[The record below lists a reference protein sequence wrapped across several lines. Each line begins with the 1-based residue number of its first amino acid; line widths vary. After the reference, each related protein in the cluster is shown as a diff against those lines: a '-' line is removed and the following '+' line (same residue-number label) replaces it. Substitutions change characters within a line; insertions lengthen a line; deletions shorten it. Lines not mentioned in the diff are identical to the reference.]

1 MTSSGRKHV
10 RVGYSWIAILLDKLR
25 LTLRFRLRLP
35 EIDDVRNPLIAHAA
49 IGSPGRARL
58 FKGARA
64 RKRILL
70 VFGIVVLMGANSAFA
85 QTQTCAIVTGGGA
98 SPTTG
103 VNPAYLANLDGRA
116 NEGCTILI
124 TLNANGSITTTHPNP
139 ATSFD
144 SGLDDNLIGVI
155 NNTAQ
160 TITGLQLSSARIRI
174 FAFDNDG
181 VCAGPPGYTFSAL
194 GPNPNCA
201 IATDPHTYGPAG
213 IDFTVINANTGIVNF
228 GNGGIA
234 PNSNSFFS
242 LEGGNLTK
250 IVVVVDPGLAIT
262 KQVTVVGGGAA
273 LPGGQLDYLVH
284 VTNLS
289 TSPATTVV
297 ITDDIRSAGAGR
309 LTFVN
314 PPAPTMNG
322 SPAGVTVAGTVL
334 TANYSAINGP
344 LQPGQA
350 IDVRFRVQISAG
362 IPAGTILTNT
372 ALVTWNTPTRT
383 SSASVSIAIGETSA
397 PSLVLTKTGPA
408 TMSPGQLGQFGLNI
422 QNTGV
427 SDAWNAT
434 IVDRVPQSTPTGGMC
449 NMTPQVLSARV
460 FQADGVTPVAGKGPL
475 TAGTDYTLSYTGAP
489 ACTLTLNMLS
499 GAAVIG
505 PTQRLIATY
514 QTQLDANTQNG
525 ATLTNVAGTTLWY
538 NGPSSDTGRQSYT
551 CTLTNGTPGVLD
563 CQDAHTVTAVI
574 PAMTI
579 TKQVTVV
586 GGGAA
591 VPGATLDYLVHVTN
605 TSANPVNPVV
615 ITDNLNAAGAGALTY
630 VAGTATMNGSPNS
643 VSVAG
648 NVITANYSA
657 TYGPLAPGGTIDLRF
672 RATLGSTLAAGTI
685 VTNTGVVTW
694 NTPPQTASASVSIAV
709 GGIVGTPNLVFT
721 KSGPPT
727 MSPGQWG
734 QFGFNVQNSGS
745 SDAWNVTLLDE
756 LPSGA
761 TGGMCNMTPQVLTA
775 QVFQADGVTPAKG
788 PLVPGT
794 DFSISYIAAPTCKL
808 TLTMLTAAATISP
821 NQRLIITY
829 RTQLDANSQNGA
841 QLTNVA
847 GAVQWF
853 NADSSVTTRQ
863 AFTRTLTD
871 GTPGI
876 LDFQD
881 AHTVTV
887 VITTIAI
894 TKQVSVV
901 GGGAAQPGGQLDYLV
916 HVTNVST
923 NPAPSVVITD
933 DLSTAGAGRLTFVN
947 PPATING
954 STTGI
959 SIAGSVLTANYSAV
973 HGPLQPGQSIDV
985 RFRVQIAS
993 GLPAGTTLTN
1003 TAVVTWNNPPQT
1015 ASASVSI
1022 DIGGVPGSGSLNGTA
1037 WLDANFNKIADPG
1050 EPLLQGWTVGLYL
1063 NGALAQSVLT
1073 DVNGVYRFSNMPPT
1087 DGTANRYELRFT
1099 APGAGPNTA
1108 KLGKAD
1114 SAFTNWLQRI
1124 TNIAVPSGSNL
1135 QNLNLPIGPNGVV
1148 YNSMTRAPIAGVTLN
1163 MLGAG
1168 SPTPLP
1174 ATCFDDPAQQ
1184 GQITQAGGYYRF
1196 DLNFSDP
1203 ACSGGGSYLLKVT
1216 GPTSNYVAGQSLLIP
1231 PTSDASTAPF
1241 SVSTCP
1247 TDALPAIPYC
1257 EAQAS
1262 EFAPPLSVPARNA
1275 GTQYYLNLILDGS
1288 AVPGSSQIYNNHIPL
1303 DPQLAGAFSI
1313 TKTTPL
1319 VNVTRGQLVP
1329 YTITISNAIGA
1340 SLQGEQVV
1348 DRYPAGF
1355 RYVPGS
1361 ARLDGV
1367 RSEPTVAAGQLVWN
1381 GLNFGSSTR
1390 TIVLLLAVGAGV
1402 GEGEFVNRA
1411 QVIDGLTGRPVS
1423 GEATAR
1429 VRVVPDQT
1437 FDCTDVF
1444 GKVFNDVNRNGVQDN
1459 GEDGLPGVRVVTATG
1474 LEATTDQYGRFHITC
1489 AITPNENRGSNFV
1502 LKLDD
1507 RTLPSGFRMSTDQV
1521 QIKRATRGKALK
1533 FDFGASIH
1541 RVVAIDLSDAAFEA
1555 GKTEIRVQW
1564 QPRVNLLLEELR
1576 KAPSVLRL
1584 SYVADTEDEA
1594 LVDRRLEAFK
1604 RQLTEAWDAKK
1615 EGYVLAIEPEV
1626 FWRRGGPP
1634 KRLDGRMPGS
1644 R

>member
-1 MTSSGRKHV
+1 
-10 RVGYSWIAILLDKLR
+10 
-25 LTLRFRLRLP
+25 
-35 EIDDVRNPLIAHAA
+35 
-49 IGSPGRARL
+49 
-58 FKGARA
+58 
-64 RKRILL
+64 
-70 VFGIVVLMGANSAFA
+70 
-85 QTQTCAIVTGGGA
+85 
-98 SPTTG
+98 
-103 VNPAYLANLDGRA
+103 
-116 NEGCTILI
+116 
-124 TLNANGSITTTHPNP
+124 
-139 ATSFD
+139 
-144 SGLDDNLIGVI
+144 
-155 NNTAQ
+155 
-160 TITGLQLSSARIRI
+160 
-174 FAFDNDG
+174 
-181 VCAGPPGYTFSAL
+181 
-194 GPNPNCA
+194 
-201 IATDPHTYGPAG
+201 
-213 IDFTVINANTGIVNF
+213 
-228 GNGGIA
+228 
-234 PNSNSFFS
+234 
-242 LEGGNLTK
+242 
-250 IVVVVDPGLAIT
+250 
-262 KQVTVVGGGAA
+262 
-273 LPGGQLDYLVH
+273 
-284 VTNLS
+284 
-289 TSPATTVV
+289 
-297 ITDDIRSAGAGR
+297 
-309 LTFVN
+309 
-314 PPAPTMNG
+314 
-322 SPAGVTVAGTVL
+322 
-334 TANYSAINGP
+334 
-344 LQPGQA
+344 
-350 IDVRFRVQISAG
+350 
-362 IPAGTILTNT
+362 
-372 ALVTWNTPTRT
+372 
-383 SSASVSIAIGETSA
+383 
-397 PSLVLTKTGPA
+397 
-408 TMSPGQLGQFGLNI
+408 
-422 QNTGV
+422 
-427 SDAWNAT
+427 
-434 IVDRVPQSTPTGGMC
+434 MC

-475 TAGTDYTLSYTGAP
+475 TAGTDYTLSYAGAP

-499 GAAVIG
+499 AAAVIG
-505 PTQRLIATY
+505 PTQRLIVTY

-538 NGPSSDTGRQSYT
+538 NGPNNDTGRQSYT

-563 CQDAHTVTAVI
+563 CQDAHTVTVVI
-574 PAMTI
+574 PAVTI

-586 GGGAA
+586 GGGPA

-605 TSANPVNPVV
+605 TAANPVNPVV

-630 VAGTATMNGSPNS
+630 VAGTATMNGSPNG
-643 VSVAG
+643 VSVVG

-694 NTPPQTASASVSIAV
+694 NTPPQTASASVSVTV
-709 GGIVGTPNLVFT
+709 GGVVGAPNLVFT
-721 KSGPPT
+721 KSGPAT
-727 MSPGQWG
+727 MSLGQWG
-734 QFGFNVQNSGS
+734 QFGLNVQNTGTSN
-745 SDAWNVTLLDE
+745 AWNATLLDQ

-761 TGGMCNMTPQVLTA
+761 TGGMCNTTPQVLSA
-775 QVFQADGVTPAKG
+775 QVFQADGVTPVAGKG

-794 DFSISYIAAPTCKL
+794 DFSISYVAAPTCRL
-808 TLTMLTAAATISP
+808 TLTMLTAATTISP
-821 NQRLIITY
+821 TQRLIITY

-841 QLTNVA
+841 QLTNIA

-853 NADSSVTTRQ
+853 DADNSVSTRQ
-863 AFTRTLTD
+863 AFNRTLTD

-887 VITTIAI
+887 VIITIAI

-901 GGGAAQPGGQLDYLV
+901 GGGAALPGGQLDYLV

-923 NPAPSVVITD
+923 NPAASVVITD
-933 DLSTAGAGRLTFVN
+933 DISTAGAGRLTFVN
-947 PPATING
+947 PPAATMNG
-954 STTGI
+954 SPAGV
-959 SIAGSVLTANYSAV
+959 SIAGSVLTANYSSV
-973 HGPLQPGQSIDV
+973 YGPLQPGQSIDV

-993 GLPAGTTLTN
+993 GLAAGTTLTN

-1063 NGALAQSVLT
+1063 NGALVQSVVT
-1073 DVNGVYRFSNMPPT
+1073 DVNGVYRFSSVPPT
-1087 DGTANRYELRFT
+1087 DGTPNLYELRFT

-1135 QNLNLPIGPNGVV
+1135 QNLNLLIGPNGVV
-1148 YNSMTRAPIAGVTLN
+1148 YNSLTRAPIAGATLK
-1163 MLGAG
+1163 MLRGT
-1168 SPTPLP
+1168 TPLP

-1196 DLNFSDP
+1196 DVNFSDP
-1203 ACSGGGSYLLKVT
+1203 ACPSGGSYVIVVT
-1216 GPTSNYVAGQSLLIP
+1216 PPTSNYVAGESLVIP
-1231 PTSDASTAPF
+1231 ATSDAATAPF

-1247 TDALPAIPYC
+1247 TDALPVVPYC
-1257 EAQAS
+1257 EAQTS
-1262 EFAPPLSVPARNA
+1262 EFAPPPSVAARSA
-1275 GTQYYLNLILDGS
+1275 GTQYYLNLALDGT

-1355 RYVPGS
+1355 KYVPGS

-1367 RSEPTVAAGQLVWN
+1367 PTEPTVTGLQLVWN
-1381 GLNFGSSTR
+1381 GLNFSSPTR

-1411 QVIDGLTGRPVS
+1411 QVLDGLTGKPLS

-1437 FDCTDVF
+1437 FDCTDVY

-1489 AITPNENRGSNFV
+1489 AITPNEDRGSNFV

-1521 QIKRATRGKALK
+1521 QIKRATSGKALK

-1555 GKTEIRVQW
+1555 GKTEIRIQW
-1564 QPRVNLLLEELR
+1564 RPRVNLLLEELR

-1594 LVDRRLEAFK
+1594 LVQQRLEAFK
-1604 RQLTEAWDAKK
+1604 QRLTEAWDAKK
-1615 EGYVLAIEPEV
+1615 DGYVLAIEPEV

-1634 KRLDGRMPGS
+1634 KRSDVRGPGS